1 MPRILRHAAAA
12 LLPLLAAGGVS
23 AHPHVFADAAVE
35 VRFGAR
41 GLEGVR
47 VAWTFDEL
55 FSSMVLQEYDRQ
67 RTGRLSP
74 AAIRDIEQK
83 EMEGLKGFGY
93 FVTLVVNGVKV
104 PVTAIRD
111 FSADTVKQQVVYLF
125 TVPVTPP
132 ATPAGTIEINVD
144 DPTWYTAFA
153 LVEPIRVQTPPQY
166 EVTCRLAKDPQTNR
180 PEGIKCAYRRRGP

>member
-1 MPRILRHAAAA
+1 MSRILRHAAAA
-12 LLPLLAAGGVS
+12 LLPLLAAGGAS

-74 AAIRDIEQK
+74 SAIRDIEQK

-93 FVTLVVNGVKV
+93 FVTLVVNGAKV

-153 LVEPIRVQTPPQY
+153 LVEPIRVQAPPAY

-180 PEGIKCAYRRRGP
+180 PEGIKCAYRRTGR